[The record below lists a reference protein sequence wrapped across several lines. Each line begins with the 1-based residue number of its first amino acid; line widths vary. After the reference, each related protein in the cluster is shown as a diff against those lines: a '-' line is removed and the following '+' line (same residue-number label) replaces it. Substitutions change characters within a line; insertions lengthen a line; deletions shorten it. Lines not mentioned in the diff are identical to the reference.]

1 MRLAHFRYFALLLWV
16 VAGGSLAQGE
26 VYYVLMVRTGT
37 PPDIASRLEGDL
49 RKVMAMPDV
58 ASRIAAAGI
67 DLFPK
72 SAREM
77 AAIMSADVARF
88 REVIRQAGIRPE

>member
-1 MRLAHFRYFALLLWV
+1 MRLAHFRYFALLLCA

-49 RKVMAMPDV
+49 RKVMAMPEV
-58 ASRIAAAGI
+58 AQRVAKAGV
-67 DLFPK
+67 DAFPK
-72 SAREM
+72 SAQDM